1 MSMMSKM
8 VNRISE
14 QVLQAH
20 GRLEARVPTGRI
32 VHCQGPVPRSHSIE
46 PCENGP
52 MHLVELTDHCRPA
65 EQASSG
71 ARADRID
78 SIEERSRE
86 VEGSS
91 KDPGTQWR
99 QVAEEDEDAGEGPD
113 EDEPEEDVKE

>member
-1 MSMMSKM
+1 MSMMPKV
-8 VNRISE
+8 VNGISE

-32 VHCQGPVPRSHSIE
+32 VHCQRPVPRSHSIE

-52 MHLVELTDHCRPA
+52 MHLVELTDHRRPA
-65 EQASSG
+65 EEASSS

-86 VEGSS
+86 VEDPS
-91 KDPGTQWR
+91 KDLGAQCR
-99 QVAEEDEDAGEGPD
+99 
-113 EDEPEEDVKE
+113 

>member
-1 MSMMSKM
+1 
-8 VNRISE
+8 
-14 QVLQAH
+14 
-20 GRLEARVPTGRI
+20 
-32 VHCQGPVPRSHSIE
+32 
-46 PCENGP
+46 

-86 VEGSS
+86 VEDSS

-99 QVAEEDEDAGEGPD
+99 QVAEEDEDAAEGPD